1 MLCKLGSDT
10 PDRKLQEEGTV
21 KDIWAAGLGFL
32 VGVRLELRSSAG
44 SAYRCDSP

>member
-32 VGVRLELRSSAG
+32 VGFRLELKKQRWVSVSL
-44 SAYRCDSP
+44 